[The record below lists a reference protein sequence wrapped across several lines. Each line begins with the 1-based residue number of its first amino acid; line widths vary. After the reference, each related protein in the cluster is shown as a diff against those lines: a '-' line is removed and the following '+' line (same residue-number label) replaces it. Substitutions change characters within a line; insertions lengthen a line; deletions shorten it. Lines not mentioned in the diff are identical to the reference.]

1 MERLSGHG
9 DDLTGV
15 EKPCRCR
22 KPCRC
27 SNARSVRSSTKPA
40 APSSPD
46 TSKASVTSTPFGARK
61 SPTSSSLP
69 AAISSIAV
77 LGKQSGNYWEAPR
90 RTVSASTAP
99 ARVGHR
105 WDHQGSLASATG
117 RGTAAFTSRGC
128 SHSRHFSPE
137 GCFLRHTDSSSV
149 ISWES
154 LLLDHSW
161 RRVFRGWHGR
171 L

>member
-46 TSKASVTSTPFGARK
+46 TFKGSVTSSPFGARK
-61 SPTSSSLP
+61 SPTSSRLP

-77 LGKQSGNYWEAPR
+77 LGKQSGKLLGSAPQDRVSINGTSAR
-90 RTVSASTAP
+90 RTTDRIIR
-99 ARVGHR
+99 ARLRLRRAVAQPLLHLG
-105 WDHQGSLASATG
+105 GVATPVN
-117 RGTAAFTSRGC
+117 
-128 SHSRHFSPE
+128 SPE
-137 GCFLRHTDSSSV
+137 RCFLRHTDSSSV

-154 LLLDHSW
+154 LLLDHSC
-161 RRVFRGWHGR
+161 RRVFRGWYGR